1 MTHLT
6 TTQAHPSVHNQ
17 PFTMVA
23 NTIIDNKQLS
33 ALAKYLLVYLLRQAP
48 GWEVFDSVLYKEL
61 GCGRTKLEEL
71 FRQLRA
77 EGYCRNLSKLGDK
90 GRYIGSV
97 REFSSTP
104 LWLNQKPCKNQ
115 LLTEAPISGSPA
127 DRVSGNWGLYVN
139 NTIVNNINNNIQ
151 DTPRDPSPVDKSEEL
166 VCLLEKE
173 FLEQVMSWGV
183 NYKTIKSWVTQFGVD
198 ALRNKVQMLTVE
210 LSRGTGVA
218 SRGGWLKRALAENW
232 QPNEVKKSTSK
243 HYTYEE
249 TKEKLDLML
258 NYDAATLESGRS
270 HIAEIRKLVGKMRS
284 F

>member
-1 MTHLT
+1 
-6 TTQAHPSVHNQ
+6 
-17 PFTMVA
+17 MVP
-23 NTIIDNKQLS
+23 NTIIDHKQLS
-33 ALAKYLLVYLLRQAP
+33 ALSKYLLVYLLRQAP
-48 GWEVFDSVLYKEL
+48 GWKTHDSVLRAELGVGRDKLELLFKEL
-61 GCGRTKLEEL
+61 R
-71 FRQLRA
+71 R
-77 EGYCRNLSKLGDK
+77 EGYVRILPILGGG
-90 GRYIGSV
+90 GRYLGSN

-115 LLTEAPISGSPA
+115 LLTEAPISRAPVDQGP
-127 DRVSGNWGLYVN
+127 GEPGLYVN

-183 NYKTIKSWVTQFGVD
+183 NYKTVKSWVTQFGVD

-232 QPNEVKKSTSK
+232 QPNEVKKSSSK
-243 HYTYEE
+243 HYTVEE

-258 NYDAATLESGRS
+258 NYDAATLESARS
-270 HIAEIRKLVGKMRS
+270 HMEEIKKTLGMMRGI
-284 F
+284 